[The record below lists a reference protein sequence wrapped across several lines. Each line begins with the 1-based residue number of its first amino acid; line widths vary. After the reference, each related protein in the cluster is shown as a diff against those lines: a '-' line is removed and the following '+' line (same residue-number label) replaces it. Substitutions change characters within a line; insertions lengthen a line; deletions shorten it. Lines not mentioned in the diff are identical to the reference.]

1 MGGIGYPTV
10 SAVGGVIWLAGRVA
24 YTLGYS
30 TGDPALRRRGTFNYI
45 GLITLLGTSIATGV
59 QLITGGA

>member
-1 MGGIGYPTV
+1 MGGIRYPII

-30 TGDPALRRRGTFNYI
+30 TGDPSLRRRGSFQYI
-45 GLITLLGTSIATGV
+45 GLLTLLGTAVTTGV
-59 QLITGGA
+59 QIIRGV

>member
-1 MGGIGYPTV
+1 MGGIRYPII

-30 TGDPALRRRGTFNYI
+30 TGDPSLRQRGSFQYI
-45 GLITLLGTSIATGV
+45 GIITLLGTAFTTGV
-59 QLITGGA
+59 QTIRGL